1 MSERNHSPTEDRAV
15 ACPGRGVARPISIKR
30 QTLSCL
36 PLLDPQVGGR
46 EHIKPPCPVRSN
58 DLLQAREAFMLPS
71 MLKGYRQLL
80 PRPLGTT
87 RDHSQHSWPRADQSL
102 AAIPPASSIQLL
114 PAYSTTSVLTSSLP
128 LQALSTSNV
137 ECLALPSLLLS
148 ALTYSQ
154 TLLSLLPSAAASA
167 NIPQRLL
174 TPSTQHT
181 GHWS

>member
-1 MSERNHSPTEDRAV
+1 MLLAVRDADHVHARCSSSVCSAVAAVATLKISSQRSVHTFEEQEKASRGVSERNHSPTEDRAV

-46 EHIKPPCPVRSN
+46 ENIKPPCPVRSN

-87 RDHSQHSWPRADQSL
+87 RDHSQHS
-102 AAIPPASSIQLL
+102 
-114 PAYSTTSVLTSSLP
+114 
-128 LQALSTSNV
+128 
-137 ECLALPSLLLS
+137 
-148 ALTYSQ
+148 
-154 TLLSLLPSAAASA
+154 
-167 NIPQRLL
+167 
-174 TPSTQHT
+174 
-181 GHWS
+181 